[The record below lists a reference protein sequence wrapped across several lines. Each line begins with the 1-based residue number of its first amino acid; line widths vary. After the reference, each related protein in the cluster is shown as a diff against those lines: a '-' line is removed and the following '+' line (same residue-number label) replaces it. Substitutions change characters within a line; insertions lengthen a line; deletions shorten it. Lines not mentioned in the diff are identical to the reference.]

1 MSDTVPPKE
10 QDVALLYAPTEDRQ
24 GARIL
29 RARRGTL
36 EAGEV
41 RPAREGQPI
50 LGREVVTLKPRPG
63 TPELCD
69 VEVLKAAE
77 PAAPNR
83 PGPAQVATD
92 EYRENWDRI
101 FAKPR
106 RELN

>member
-1 MSDTVPPKE
+1 MGDTVPPKE
-10 QDVALLYAPTEDRQ
+10 QDVALVYAPTEDRQ

-50 LGREVVTLKPRPG
+50 LGREVVALKPRPG
-63 TPELCD
+63 TPALCD
-69 VEVLKAAE
+69 VEVLQPAE
-77 PAAPNR
+77 AAPAGR

-92 EYRENWDRI
+92 EYRENWERI
-101 FAKPR
+101 FAKR
-106 RELN
+106 TRELN